1 MKPNKTKEQIIN
13 AYENRV
19 VLKFIAGIVWIGG
32 IVLTI
37 ILSGRYGRALAS
49 TVSAVSFVTAILLT
63 IFAIRCPLCDGLKS
77 PQSVEVGIFR
87 LRTGF
92 FRCEGC
98 NLSNG
103 QVREYVD
110 LLQRGVEIDK
120 TVLAGLSR
128 RDL

>member
-1 MKPNKTKEQIIN
+1 MNPNKTKEQIID

-19 VLKFIAGIVWIGG
+19 VMKVIAGMVLTGG

-37 ILSGRYGRALAS
+37 I
-49 TVSAVSFVTAILLT
+49 VSNRPSSVLPAIVLAVSFAIAFVLM
-63 IFAIRCPLCDGLKS
+63 IFALRCPICDSWKS
-77 PQSVEVGIFR
+77 HRYVEIGIIR
-87 LRTGF
+87 MATGF
-92 FRCEGC
+92 YHCEIC

-110 LLQRGVEIDK
+110 LLKRGVEIDK
-120 TVLAGLSR
+120 NVLARLYK

>member
-1 MKPNKTKEQIIN
+1 MKPNKTKEQIID

-19 VLKFIAGIVWIGG
+19 VMKVIAGIVLTGG

-37 ILSGRYGRALAS
+37 V
-49 TVSAVSFVTAILLT
+49 VSNRPSSVPPAIVLAVSFVIAFVLMLL
-63 IFAIRCPLCDGLKS
+63 ALRCPLCDSLKS
-77 PQSVEVGIFR
+77 RRHVEIGIISVA
-87 LRTGF
+87 TGF
-92 FRCEGC
+92 YHCEKC
-98 NLSNG
+98 NLSNE

-120 TVLAGLSR
+120 NVLARLYK